1 MSACTPVSDM
11 DMDTQST
18 MLFQTTFAPPGRH
31 IHKFRRLHAQSCP
44 KQPKSSSKRRQAHQS
59 PSSGGT
65 TKTTMPNSSSPW
77 CKANGVTYYAQIHSP
92 LKWTTSNPN
101 PSINLAD
108 WDAAAEMVFPPQ
120 FRLEEMAE
128 REYYENVIVPDERTF
143 LLDEARR
150 HLVVVAAGSVE
161 GSRVEVIKDGD
172 LVLGKGKGGGDGGEL
187 SVRVER
193 G

>member
-1 MSACTPVSDM
+1 
-11 DMDTQST
+11 
-18 MLFQTTFAPPGRH
+18 
-31 IHKFRRLHAQSCP
+31 
-44 KQPKSSSKRRQAHQS
+44 
-59 PSSGGT
+59 
-65 TKTTMPNSSSPW
+65 
-77 CKANGVTYYAQIHSP
+77 
-92 LKWTTSNPN
+92 
-101 PSINLAD
+101 
-108 WDAAAEMVFPPQ
+108 MVFPPQ